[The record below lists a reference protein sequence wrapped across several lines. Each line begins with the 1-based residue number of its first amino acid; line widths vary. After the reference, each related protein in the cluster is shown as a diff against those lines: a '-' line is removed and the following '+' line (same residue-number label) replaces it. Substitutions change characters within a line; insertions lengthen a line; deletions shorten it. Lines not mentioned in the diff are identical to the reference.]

1 MIVIDTQVIK
11 KRKEKK
17 DKTQMFLKNIY
28 SSATLFIKWLKYLFF
43 A

>member
-28 SSATLFIKWLKYLFF
+28 SPATLFIKWLNYLFF